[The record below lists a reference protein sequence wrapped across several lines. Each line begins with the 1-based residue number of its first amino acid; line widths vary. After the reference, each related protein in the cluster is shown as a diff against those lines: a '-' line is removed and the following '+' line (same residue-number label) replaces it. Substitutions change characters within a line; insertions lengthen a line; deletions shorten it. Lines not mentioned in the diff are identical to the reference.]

1 MTEFLHLKID
11 FQSYARVVERAP
23 LLGNLDGRIEES
35 EERSRRASESLIDF
49 VREVDYLW
57 RELLW
62 REEEGEIQLD
72 HSPPDEFLARI
83 TVDKIR
89 VSSLVEV
96 LTLLSKATGVQHKT
110 RWPVVEDDSRFI
122 AAFQQGLVMAAIS
135 RLKDHLRL
143 KREDLEAVLALKQT
157 FDSLPADQFRHWNGW
172 EPYEIQPGVQAL
184 HIPYP
189 EYHPVVEDW
198 TVAVYCTP
206 FYIDPYRVVPGKDER
221 IPPPR
226 FLRLGEPGH
235 PSPEEFFANADLDEV
250 RQYMAVALRGEK
262 WCEGHI
268 AREFELGVIQAAFRR
283 LEHLVQRDW

>member
-1 MTEFLHLKID
+1 MD
-11 FQSYARVVERAP
+11 F
-23 LLGNLDGRIEES
+23 
-35 EERSRRASESLIDF
+35 
-49 VREVDYLW
+49 LW
-57 RELLW
+57 REMLC
-62 REEEGEIQLD
+62 REKEGAFQLD

-89 VSSLVEV
+89 VSGLVEV
-96 LTLLSKATGVQHKT
+96 LTLLGKAAGMERTNGGET
-110 RWPVVEDDSRFI
+110 RWSVAEGDSRFI
-122 AAFQQGLVMAAIS
+122 AACQQGLVMAAIS
-135 RLKDHLRL
+135 RLKEHLRL
-143 KREDLEAVLALKQT
+143 KREDVEAVLALKQT

-189 EYHPVVEDW
+189 EYRPVVQEW
-198 TVAVYCTP
+198 NVAVYCTP

-268 AREFELGVIQAAFRR
+268 AREFELGVIQAAFQR
-283 LEHLVQRDW
+283 LEDLVQRDR